1 MWEKVRTL
9 VIDLHFL
16 VLFPYNHKDV
26 KVGYRAVSSHL
37 KMEELDSPES
47 LTEENGVRKQTNVVR
62 KKREVRDRKETL
74 CASYMSLYY
83 SILARHECTVCACIY
98 MCCFFLHGTLLS
110 FNLLFFSYGS
120 AQKRNMLL
128 FFV

>member
-37 KMEELDSPES
+37 KMEELDSLES
-47 LTEENGVRKQTNVVR
+47 LTEENGVRKQTSVVR

-74 CASYMSLYY
+74 
-83 SILARHECTVCACIY
+83 
-98 MCCFFLHGTLLS
+98 
-110 FNLLFFSYGS
+110 
-120 AQKRNMLL
+120 
-128 FFV
+128 